1 MTRRLDVSWGHQERA
16 VARSV
21 EELDELLDRLDAAAR
36 ADGRPQDVQ
45 LTASDGGGTLGVVV
59 GDRRTVLNHVPADGD
74 PPYMT
79 SRGEEDADRVL
90 TFFVAGDHHSEAHW
104 RNTVP
109 MVAGREA
116 ARTFLLSGRLDDRV
130 RWEEV

>member
-1 MTRRLDVSWGHQERA
+1 MTRRLDVSWGREGTA
-16 VARSV
+16 VVGSV
-21 EELDELLDRLDAAAR
+21 EELDELLDRLDAEAGT
-36 ADGRPQDVQ
+36 DGRPQDVQ

-59 GDRRTVLNHVPADGD
+59 GDRRTVLNHVPANGD

-79 SRGEEDADRVL
+79 SRGEEDDDRVF
-90 TFFVAGDHHSEAHW
+90 TFYVAGDHHSEAHW

-109 MVAGREA
+109 MAVGREA
-116 ARTFLLSGRLDDRV
+116 ARAFLLSRRLDDSV